1 MSTTDISIVG
11 GHRVSPTDARHTG
24 AHDWQNHHTGKHT
37 GKRKVLDAHTGNMP
51 VENYNGNNI
60 LETYGKV
67 EEKYWKST
75 GKVVAKYWRAQQV
88 VEKYWKYSGRHTG
101 NDTGTRD
108 IVADILE
115 RILATTTYWQHILI
129 RLAKYTGNP
138 GLQHTHTATQRDT
151 NSGLHQRRID
161 VNTNSSG
168 YQRVMV
174 TSICLTMDPRR
185 YFATIWFSMSCPYFA
200 GTFGLFFE
208 TALLRT
214 INITSVVPR
223 LRFR

>member
-1 MSTTDISIVG
+1 MSTTDISTVG

-67 EEKYWKST
+67 MEKYWKST

-108 IVADILE
+108 ILETIVARHTGKDTGNNY
-115 RILATTTYWQHILI
+115 ILATHTDKAGEIYWQSWS
-129 RLAKYTGNP
+129 A
-138 GLQHTHTATQRDT
+138 THTYC
-151 NSGLHQRRID
+151 
-161 VNTNSSG
+161 NTK
-168 YQRVMV
+168 RH
-174 TSICLTMDPRR
+174 
-185 YFATIWFSMSCPYFA
+185 
-200 GTFGLFFE
+200 
-208 TALLRT
+208 
-214 INITSVVPR
+214 
-223 LRFR
+223 